1 MKNGSDNN
9 EEDKTQPEVIEQVEI
24 TIVGG
29 EYSDDVCKKL
39 KKAGVIEDADDFN
52 KYLAEGG
59 FDNLIQPG
67 NYVIPLDAD
76 YDTIIKLI
84 TEKKR

>member
-1 MKNGSDNN
+1 M
-9 EEDKTQPEVIEQVEI
+9 
-24 TIVGG
+24 
-29 EYSDDVCKKL
+29 YSNAREKISN
-39 KKAGVIEDADDFN
+39 KAGIVWITFADDFN

-59 FDNLIQPG
+59 YDNLIQPG